1 GESPRNPP
9 ETAGI
14 GDLKAAPE
22 RLFHVKH
29 SERDPTAIPENGGFS
44 AKEAEFLAQNL
55 PDCPPERLQ
64 GALTLLGTHLDE
76 LETWAP
82 RLNLVGAGSRMEWL
96 RRHFLDSLLAAAFLE
111 QRCGGSVHSLVDIGS
126 GAGFPGLPLAAMLQ
140 PRRTILIEPRQR
152 RAHFL
157 RAVVRRRP
165 EIPVEV
171 ANTRLESFSER
182 LPRAAVV
189 SRATFSD
196 QAELLKGCLP
206 WTGEGSIVMA
216 LCAPSAPIP
225 AGEFL
230 QGAYEELAPAAYRL
244 PGGAEDHQLR
254 FWRRVPSNR

>member
-1 GESPRNPP
+1 M
-9 ETAGI
+9 
-14 GDLKAAPE
+14 
-22 RLFHVKH
+22 KH
-29 SERDPTAIPENGGFS
+29 SEQELAAGPENGGFS

-55 PDCPPERLQ
+55 PDYPPERWPS
-64 GALTLLGTHLDE
+64 ALALLGAHLDE

-82 RLNLVGAGSRMEWL
+82 RLNLVGAATRMEWL
-96 RRHFLDSLLAAAFLE
+96 RRHFLDSLLPAAVLE
-111 QRCGGSVHSLVDIGS
+111 QHWGGRVPSLVDIGS

-140 PRRTILIEPRQR
+140 PQRTILIEPRQR

-157 RAVVRRRP
+157 RAVARRWP

-171 ANTRLESFSER
+171 ANMRLESFAEQ
-182 LPRAAVV
+182 LPPTVVV

-216 LCAPSAPIP
+216 LCAPTAPRP
-225 AGEFL
+225 AREFP
-230 QGAYEELAPAAYRL
+230 QGVYEELASTLYRL

-254 FWRRVPSNR
+254 FWRRGPSDS